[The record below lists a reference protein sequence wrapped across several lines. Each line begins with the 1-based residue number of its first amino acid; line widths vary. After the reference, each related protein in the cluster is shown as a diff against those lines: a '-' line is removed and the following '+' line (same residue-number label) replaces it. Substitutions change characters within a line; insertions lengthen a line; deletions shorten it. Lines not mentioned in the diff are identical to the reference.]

1 MTLRMAGFNSQKHR
15 GSLTKLMAKRVSSN
29 LSPWSNL
36 GRLVL
41 IPMKERE
48 ERGHLLPLRPTAAMA
63 GLRCSPE
70 NFDFPDFNHQ
80 TTHSLHQ
87 SMAELNTNTSMRL
100 RTSMTDRGWSAAR
113 DDGGAMA
120 SSLETRKPTIRSTK
134 NLKKSMGRKREGWQS
149 HQSKEKRRGKN
160 SKLHR
165 WKAAKHRVLNSLS
178 SNWRCS
184 ARSYGRKREEG
195 KRGYTFIA
203 PKRDDYGWK
212 S

>member
-1 MTLRMAGFNSQKHR
+1 MTLRTVGFNSQKR
-15 GSLTKLMAKRVSSN
+15 SGSLTKLTAERVSSN

-48 ERGHLLPLRPTAAMA
+48 ERGHLPLRPAAAMA
-63 GLRCSPE
+63 GLRCSLK

-100 RTSMTDRGWSAAR
+100 RTSMTDQGWSVAR

-120 SSLETRKPTIRSTK
+120 GSLETRKTTIQSTK

-165 WKAAKHRVLNSLS
+165 WKAAKPRALNSLS
-178 SNWRCS
+178 SNWWCS
-184 ARSYGRKREEG
+184 ARSYDRKR
-195 KRGYTFIA
+195 
-203 PKRDDYGWK
+203 
-212 S
+212 